1 MSTQTQASRSR
12 EEVFTGLAQASNVH
26 SEAIVLFH
34 SAIAQSMGL
43 DPTAYKTLFLLRRLG
58 PLSAGEIA
66 KETGLATASV
76 TDLIDRLV
84 RKAYVSRGPHPTD
97 RRRIV
102 VTLLEDS
109 VTATRRHFG
118 VPNPSMAA
126 LCDHY
131 DVQELEVVTDFLT
144 RNAQRLRQDL
154 AHLHQNPQQPP
165 GQGD

>member
-1 MSTQTQASRSR
+1 MSTQSRTSRSR
-12 EEVFTGLAQASNVH
+12 AEVLTGLAQASNVH

-34 SAIAQSMGL
+34 SVIAQSMGL
-43 DPTAYKTLFLLRRLG
+43 DPTAYKALFLLRRLG

-118 VPNPSMAA
+118 MPNPSMAA
-126 LCDHY
+126 LCEHY
-131 DVQELEVVTDFLT
+131 DVQQLEVITDFLT

-154 AHLHQNPQQPP
+154 AHLDEDSQQPP
-165 GQGD
+165 ALGD

>member
-1 MSTQTQASRSR
+1 MSTQTQARSR
-12 EEVFTGLAQASNVH
+12 EEVITDLAQASNVH

-34 SAIAQSMGL
+34 SAIAQDMGL

-66 KETGLATASV
+66 RETGLATASV

-84 RKAYVSRGPHPTD
+84 KKAYVSRGPHPTD

-118 VPNPSMAA
+118 VPNPSLAA

-131 DVQELEVVTDFLT
+131 DVQQLEVITDFLT

-154 AHLHQNPQQPP
+154 AHLHEDSQQLPAL
-165 GQGD
+165 GD

>member
-1 MSTQTQASRSR
+1 MSTQTQARSR
-12 EEVFTGLAQASNVH
+12 EEVITDLAQASNVH

-34 SAIAQSMGL
+34 SAIAQDMGL

-66 KETGLATASV
+66 RETGLATASV

-84 RKAYVSRGPHPTD
+84 KKAYVSRGPHPTD

-118 VPNPSMAA
+118 VPNPSLAA

-131 DVQELEVVTDFLT
+131 DVQQLEVITDFLT

-154 AHLHQNPQQPP
+154 AHLHEDPRQAPAL
-165 GQGD
+165 GD

>member
-1 MSTQTQASRSR
+1 MSTQSRASHSR
-12 EEVFTGLAQASNVH
+12 EEVVADLAQASNVH

-126 LCDHY
+126 LCEHY
-131 DVQELEVVTDFLT
+131 DVRQLEVITDFLT

-154 AHLHQNPQQPP
+154 AHLHEDSQQAPAS
-165 GQGD
+165 GA